1 MDVLCIAYI
10 SICMLHMV
18 TSPYLHPQGQLPP
31 FKSWALSY
39 VREGKIIHNVITQ
52 QSRDSTL
59 NLGSLDSPV
68 TLAFDWSLM
77 SLVFFKCPRWQHSFQ
92 AVFILTLLMLIC
104 FFLAVLQYG

>member
-1 MDVLCIAYI
+1 
-10 SICMLHMV
+10 MLHMV
-18 TSPYLHPQGQLPP
+18 TFSHFHSQGQLPP

-68 TLAFDWSLM
+68 TLALIGHSCPLSSNALTCSIHFTL
-77 SLVFFKCPRWQHSFQ
+77 FF
-92 AVFILTLLMLIC
+92 LLFWFVVADTIC